1 MLLDSS
7 GSMTVPAEKWRLAR
21 LLAGDIVAHASASSQ
36 LALVTFSGEIRGI
49 EGFSVGR
56 SALLNKIR
64 KIDDPQ
70 PQAARRGSPTP
81 SRKPWTSYPLLNRAS
96 LFV

>member
-1 MLLDSS
+1 MVLLDSS

-49 EGFSVGR
+49 WLFGR
-56 SALLNKIR
+56 TFGSAQQNK
-64 KIDDPQ
+64 KD
-70 PQAARRGSPTP
+70 
-81 SRKPWTSYPLLNRAS
+81 
-96 LFV
+96 